1 MTEVIPAIIP
11 ESYQL
16 MRAEMEQVKDYVQ
29 LVQIDVIDGQFAPD
43 ATWPYTGTPETAYFD
58 EIVDQKQGFPL
69 WKELQFEVDLMVNR
83 PESVLDD
90 WIATGTSA
98 VIIHADSTEKHEEI
112 FDKLAEKGVG
122 IGLALKPSNSYELLD
137 RFVDKIDFLQLMG
150 SDEIGYHGVELDPL
164 VYQKLKD
171 IRKAHPNLSIGV
183 DIGVTFK
190 TAPQL
195 VDAGATRLISGSAIF
210 GAENIESALEQL
222 TRSDE

>member
-1 MTEVIPAIIP
+1 MIEVIPAIIP

-16 MRAEMEQVKDYVQ
+16 MRAKMEQVKDYVP

-43 ATWPYTGTPETAYFD
+43 PTWPYTGTSESAYFD
-58 EIVDQKQGFPL
+58 EIVAQKQGFPL

-83 PESVLDD
+83 PELVLDD
-90 WIATGTSA
+90 WIATGASA
-98 VIIHADSTEKHEEI
+98 VIIHADSTENHEEI

-122 IGLALKPSNSYELLD
+122 IGLALMPSNSNELVD